1 MSRSDDKVV
10 AFATWA
16 LTRSYLRYVMS
27 FLDVVAG
34 RISDQLLIIDPQL
47 GVEVGDDEPGLREV
61 IVTAFSEP
69 SLFPL
74 VHRIVGSVSDIS
86 GWCFVALKPPRGF
99 AFKLSAGGSMIDAK
113 ALAFAPI
120 PDVDA
125 GIQLVVSPAILT
137 ALPGGREAEELG
149 WLIVET
155 ESAKSLPGEYNM
167 SSSAARGLLARACR
181 SRSWS
186 PTLGPTGRG
195 AIRERSATLAR
206 TPTGC
211 QRAVRAI
218 WSASIARAHPRS
230 CATAT
235 DRGGRHRARA
245 RAGLEA
251 RARSRR
257 PSLRAGSA
265 WDAAR
270 LEAAIPPAATPARQ
284 PPWPRA

>member
-10 AFATWA
+10 AFAAWA
-16 LTRSYLRYVMS
+16 HEKLPPLRHELS
-27 FLDVVAG
+27 DVVAG

-155 ESAKSLPGEYNM
+155 GIGEELAGRVQHVEFCSAGATGESLPIAELESYVRTNW
-167 SSSAARGLLARACR
+167 AR
-181 SRSWS
+181 
-186 PTLGPTGRG
+186 
-195 AIRERSATLAR
+195 
-206 TPTGC
+206 
-211 QRAVRAI
+211 
-218 WSASIARAHPRS
+218 
-230 CATAT
+230 
-235 DRGGRHRARA
+235 RH
-245 RAGLEA
+245 
-251 RARSRR
+251 
-257 PSLRAGSA
+257 
-265 WDAAR
+265 
-270 LEAAIPPAATPARQ
+270 
-284 PPWPRA
+284 